1 MTTGTTAAAPAEP
14 AESAQAG
21 GSTAGSSSTT
31 STTSSGSTTS
41 ASPRA
46 SVAPRAGT
54 PRAST
59 TRAAGTRA
67 ALLQA
72 AREVFTSSGFAEA
85 SIADVVGRADA
96 SVGSLYHHFGG
107 KAELYLALFEE
118 YQLRQEERTATAVKA
133 ARAAD
138 EEDPLTLFVEGARAY
153 LDGCWAER
161 DLARLFL
168 AGGGPPGF
176 ESVARR
182 RYRDWT
188 RRNAALLEAG
198 DADADEPWGDALV
211 LVLTTVMS
219 EAGHE
224 VAVCEDPERAAR
236 LASDVLGLV
245 RRIGTPSAGG
255 ATPAGRTSSEG
266 APPAGCTAP
275 QGTPPA
281 GGASV
286 SPALPTAEGAP

>member
-1 MTTGTTAAAPAEP
+1 MTTSIATSTTPSTATPRTATPRATAGMTAAPTRAARAGTTTARAAAPRTGP
-14 AESAQAG
+14 
-21 GSTAGSSSTT
+21 TL
-31 STTSSGSTTS
+31 
-41 ASPRA
+41 
-46 SVAPRAGT
+46 

-85 SIADVVGRADA
+85 SIAEVVARADA

-118 YQLRQEERTATAVKA
+118 YQLRQEERTAAAVRA

-182 RYRDWT
+182 RYRAWT
-188 RRNAALLEAG
+188 RRNAALLDAG
-198 DADADEPWGDALV
+198 GAEADEPWGDALV

-224 VAVCEDPERAAR
+224 VAVCEQPERASR
-236 LASDVLGLV
+236 LTSDVLGLV
-245 RRIGTPSAGG
+245 RRIGTPTAG
-255 ATPAGRTSSEG
+255 TGR
-266 APPAGCTAP
+266 
-275 QGTPPA
+275 
-281 GGASV
+281 
-286 SPALPTAEGAP
+286 